1 MSDKERKQ
9 FNDGWTVGQK
19 GYTPSKNPDTFGYK
33 PASGS
38 LGNPPT
44 SGSAVSKPAPDKKG

>member
-19 GYTPSKNPDTFGYK
+19 GYTPTKNPDSFGYK

-44 SGSAVSKPAPDKKG
+44 SGSAVSKPTPEKKG